1 MQNNKGFNELEAKI
15 AEKRA
20 QIEKLEVERGEFG
33 QKMREAVENGE
44 AQAIID
50 LRYRSTGIPVEVDT
64 ARIQLAKLE
73 LELDELRLPELQLE
87 VGKFHEPIREAIA
100 ARDAAVLGLDHL
112 QGQYHS
118 VNEDLRD
125 IRIRIGERKRELQRL
140 IYEASPRSPG
150 LRQPSLNMSG
160 R

>member
-1 MQNNKGFNELEAKI
+1 MQNNKQFNELEAKK
-15 AEKRA
+15 ARVCA

-33 QKMREAVENGE
+33 QKMRDAVEKGE

-50 LRYRSTGIPVEVDT
+50 LRRRSQEIPIEIDT

-73 LELDELRLPELQLE
+73 LELDEMRLPELQVE

-100 ARDAAVLGLDHL
+100 ARDAAILGLDHI
-112 QGQYHS
+112 QGAYHS